1 MNDGSVGNF
10 WVQPLAGGPPK
21 QLTSFSSEIIQDFAF
36 SADGKSMA
44 LLRGN
49 VAKDVVLIQDTN
61 H

>member
-1 MNDGSVGNF
+1 M
-10 WVQPLAGGPPK
+10 
-21 QLTSFSSEIIQDFAF
+21 FAF